1 MSPAIGIICIPF
13 GQGRNFIARE
23 IVKKNLLIFLR
34 RICSLCMTLP
44 EDRDMKSGT
53 MDRRRSWYDGI
64 IGFISERNLTTVFLL
79 SEIEMELQQKIF
91 PIF

>member
-1 MSPAIGIICIPF
+1 MI
-13 GQGRNFIARE
+13 Q
-23 IVKKNLLIFLR
+23 
-34 RICSLCMTLP
+34 P